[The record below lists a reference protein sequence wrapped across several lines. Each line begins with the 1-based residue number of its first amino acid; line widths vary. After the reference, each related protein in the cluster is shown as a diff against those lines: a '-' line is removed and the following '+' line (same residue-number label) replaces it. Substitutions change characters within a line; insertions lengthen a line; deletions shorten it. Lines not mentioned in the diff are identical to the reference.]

1 MKFLNTVLALCANFR
16 HYRAI
21 RDVTV
26 MASLRYLAKL
36 VFPITLLT
44 LLALLPVAL
53 RRVDDLTGWMDRH
66 LPAFAIK
73 DGHVTSA
80 VPQPYRAGA
89 DDFLFILDTT
99 GATTQPDTNV
109 LQGLLLQSDSFVFW
123 IGATNAPSPAM
134 RTQHSS
140 LRGFPDG
147 TVNGA
152 YFKQLFRSFLWVG
165 GPVAVVLLGVL
176 ALLIILV
183 HAIIFAGFAAVMDR
197 GAMRALRFWQLL
209 NIAIHA
215 ATPAILVNAA
225 FIALQLESINL
236 WWLYLI
242 VYGLYLIGAVA
253 ASRDPLL
260 PQEIVD
266 SDDAF

>member
-215 ATPAILVNAA
+215 ATPAVLVNAA

-253 ASRDPLL
+253 ASRDPL

-266 SDDAF
+266 SDDAA

>member
-26 MASLRYLAKL
+26 RASLWYLAKL

-53 RRVDDLTGWMDRH
+53 HRVDDLAQWMDRH

-73 DGHVTSA
+73 DSRVTSA
-80 VPQPYRAGA
+80 VPQPCRAGT
-89 DDFLFILDTT
+89 DNFLFILDTT
-99 GATTQPDTNV
+99 GTTTQPDTNV
-109 LQGLLLQSDSFVFW
+109 LQGLLLKSDSFIFW
-123 IGATNAPSPAM
+123 ISATNGPTPVL

-152 YFKQLFRSFLWVG
+152 YFRQLFRTFLWVG
-165 GPVAVVLLGVL
+165 GPVSGLLL
-176 ALLIILV
+176 TMIALLIILG
-183 HAIIFAGFAAVMDR
+183 HAIIFASFATLMDR
-197 GAMRALRFWQLL
+197 GAMRALNFWQLL

-215 ATPAILVNAA
+215 ATPAVLVNAA
-225 FIALQLESINL
+225 FIALQLDSINL

-253 ASRDPLL
+253 ACREPV
-260 PQEIVD
+260 PQD
-266 SDDAF
+266 SAEPDDSV